1 MGFAAL
7 TVCDGSNHE
16 VHRAA
21 VDFLKMAE
29 KRFDKNDNEQ
39 IVNSAIPKNSQK
51 ATQFGM
57 SVLMVS
63 KQD

>member
-1 MGFAAL
+1 MGFAVL
-7 TVCDGSNHE
+7 KVWDERNHE
-16 VHRAA
+16 VQRAA
-21 VDFLKMAE
+21 VDFLKMAW

-39 IVNSAIPKNSQK
+39 IVNSAIPKTTQK